1 MKTKCN
7 TCWIEYDDE
16 FRSTLCPHPTF
27 PANDGNNTFQHQVDS
42 AGPKSKG
49 QPCPKC
55 GEQLIMGF
63 GLAGGGFGP
72 YTMCPTGCKEGFE
85 KFPEGDA

>member
-1 MKTKCN
+1 MKTKCR
-7 TCWIEYDDE
+7 TCYVEYDDE
-16 FRSTLCPHPTF
+16 FRSTLCPHLTF
-27 PANDGNNTFQHQVDS
+27 PANDGSNAFRHQVES
-42 AGPKSKG
+42 AGPKSEG

-72 YTMCPTGCKEGFE
+72 YTVCPSGCAEGFE
-85 KFPEGDA
+85 KFPEADA